1 MYMNKKYLSL
11 FIIIS
16 ILSTLLT
23 GCAELFQPK
32 VEMPAMNDDGF
43 WKMASVDI
51 MAPLDAPKHLFAGK
65 GGASNKISLSW
76 EKVSGAVAYRIECAE
91 LSPLPDGTFDEND
104 KQWDVLVDNVYVN
117 RYDHIFWPSDP
128 PTNSDE
134 YDKRFYYRVVAKN
147 ERDKRSESEYSNEDY
162 GTLLSPPRNIA
173 ADKGEDLNEI
183 NITWDPVE
191 NATSYVIY
199 RSRNPDGTSATR
211 IGTRPSNRQTYTDK
225 VSPEERGVKF
235 YYLIYSSNKNNVL
248 SASSDPALGFARVPG
263 APAKPSGVTASRA
276 ASPSNGIEIYW
287 TASGGATKYAVYRS
301 SSLSSSLEPLDESV
315 AGTSFMD
322 KRSLKAGVYYYY
334 QITAL
339 NDNGDSSAFSDTD
352 RSSTTHPSVGFILS
366 PPTVIEAEKVN
377 DGISVRWF
385 PAIGSDSEIK
395 DYTYSIYGDTSK
407 DGGFST
413 KIGNDVSGASVAA
426 GVYID
431 TTIDPNSFSYFKI
444 ETNKVRVKSDKS
456 ATFAPSP
463 IAATGVTATK
473 AANPSAWNGGGA
485 SGAGVYPVRIT
496 WNAVNGATGYH
507 IYRSSRPASNYRK
520 ITETPVTGTMYSDND
535 ASMQPQKYYYYKVL
549 SVNDLGQGKNYSDY
563 AVGYGALTA
572 TQFLKEFGK
581 QIKSSQKK
589 MSLMHKG
596 GTSALGSESAGG
608 KYSGTL
614 SYNASLAG
622 LGARI
627 IMPYSNYC
635 DDLIKD
641 YYVYTGS
648 GDRNDQNNYV
658 LVTGMDARYMIFN
671 GNTNTKADMSSN
683 GTMDGTVN
691 VSGMYNGSVGF
702 GNIQV
707 KGGAAGGGYYP
718 VTVNGFPAE
727 NISYSVI
734 N

>member
-1 MYMNKKYLSL
+1 MNKKHLSL
-11 FIIIS
+11 LIIIYTFS
-16 ILSTLLT
+16 IILT
-23 GCAELFQPK
+23 SCAQLFQPK
-32 VEMPAMNDDGF
+32 VEMPALDDDGF
-43 WKMASVDI
+43 WKMASANI
-51 MAPLDAPKHLFAGK
+51 SAPLDAPKYLFAGK
-65 GGASNKISLSW
+65 GGAPDKISLSW
-76 EKVSGAVAYRIECAE
+76 EKVSEAVAYRIEWAE
-91 LSPLPDGTFDEND
+91 LSPLPNGTFNEDD

-117 RYDHIFWPSDP
+117 KYDHVFWPSDP

-162 GTLLSPPRNIA
+162 GTLLSPPRNIE

-183 NITWDPVE
+183 NITWNPVE

-248 SASSDPALGFARVPG
+248 SAASDPALGFARVPG

-276 ASPSNGIEIYW
+276 ASPSGGIQISW
-287 TASGGATKYAVYRS
+287 TPSGGATKYSVYRS
-301 SSLSSSLEPLDESV
+301 SSLSSSLEPLDEKV
-315 AGTSFMD
+315 TGTSFTD
-322 KRSLKAGVYYYY
+322 TRSLKAGVYYYY
-334 QITAL
+334 QVTAL

-352 RSSTTHPSVGFILS
+352 RTGTVHSSVGFILS
-366 PPTVIEAEKVN
+366 PPTVIEAEKVGT
-377 DGISVRWF
+377 DISVRWM
-385 PAIGSDSEIK
+385 PAIGNTDEIK
-395 DYTYSIYGDTSK
+395 KYTYYIYGDNSK
-407 DGGFST
+407 DGAFST
-413 KIGNDVSGASVAA
+413 KIGNDVAGASVDTD
-426 GVYID
+426 GYIY
-431 TTIDPNSFSYFKI
+431 TTIPSSSATTKYFKI
-444 ETNKVRVKSDKS
+444 ETHNGGVKSDKS

-485 SGAGVYPVRIT
+485 SGSGVYPVKIT
-496 WNAVNGATGYH
+496 WNKVDGASGYH
-507 IYRSSRPASNYRK
+507 IYRSSKPGSNYRK
-520 ITETPVTGTMYSDND
+520 ITESPVIGTLYSDND

-549 SVNDLGQGKNYSDY
+549 AVNDLGQGKNYSEYDI
-563 AVGYGALTA
+563 GYGALTA

-589 MSLMHKG
+589 MTLMHKG

-614 SYNASLAG
+614 SYKASLDG

-641 YYVYTGS
+641 YYVYSGS
-648 GDRNDQNNYV
+648 GDKNDQNNYV
-658 LVTGMDARYMIFN
+658 PANNNDARYMIFN
-671 GNTNTKADMSSN
+671 GNTNTKADMGSN
-683 GTMDGTVN
+683 GSMDGTVN

-718 VTVNGFPAE
+718 VTVSGFPTE